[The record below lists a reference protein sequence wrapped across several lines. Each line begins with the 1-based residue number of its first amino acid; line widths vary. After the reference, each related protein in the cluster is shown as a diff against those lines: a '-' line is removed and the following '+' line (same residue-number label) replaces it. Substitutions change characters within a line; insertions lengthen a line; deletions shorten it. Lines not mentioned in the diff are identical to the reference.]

1 VIAEARIIEIELHDF
16 RSRPY
21 LTGYTLTPADRSSVE
36 FADSFGEFWPRNT
49 LHSMRFDGG

>member
-1 VIAEARIIEIELHDF
+1 MIAEARIIEIELHDF